1 MQNTYIVHV
10 IYGSEEDLRIVMAR
24 LFEHGFTFSF
34 SGEYIYG
41 NSSLEDFIGEF
52 CSDIAD
58 RLRLETEHWADL
70 CFNYE
75 KVSVGSQVDLYV
87 EGVLCGRVE
96 VAPYYL
102 DQVTSL
108 LSKLCRLA
116 ASHSLNVQYNTI
128 QLPR

>member
-1 MQNTYIVHV
+1 M
-10 IYGSEEDLRIVMAR
+10 IYGSEDDLRIVMAR
-24 LFEHGFTFSF
+24 LYEHGVTFSF

-41 NSSLEDFIGEF
+41 NSSWEDFIGEY

-75 KVSVGSQVDLYV
+75 KVSVASQVDLYV
-87 EGVLCGRVE
+87 EGVLCSRVE
-96 VAPYYL
+96 VAPHYL
-102 DQVTSL
+102 DQFTSL